1 MNSNKMDFKWILR
14 DLMLDKGMSQA
25 DLSRLTEIPTSLI
38 SNYLKG
44 NKSPA
49 LSNAGLI
56 AEALGICLDELA
68 GRKILE
74 KCEEHISLVKMSTS
88 EELKLTRK
96 EEIVILAYRK
106 SVSMQNAVD
115 ILLGIKEEA
124 ATEEGCNNQI
134 KRA

>member
-1 MNSNKMDFKWILR
+1 MSKNKMDFKWILR
-14 DLMLDKGMSQA
+14 DIMMDKGISQA

-49 LSNAGLI
+49 LSNATLI

-68 GRKILE
+68 GRKSLE
-74 KCEEHISLVKMSTS
+74 KCEENISLAKMSIS
-88 EELKLTRK
+88 QELRLTGK
-96 EEIVILAYRK
+96 EETVIIAYRK
-106 SVSMQNAVD
+106 NINMQNAVD
-115 ILLGIKEEA
+115 ILLGIKEESA
-124 ATEEGCNNQI
+124 AKEKYEGKI